1 MAAFLF
7 SPLAPC
13 KLLCLVLGRVRK
25 KEQFLAAV
33 MLVVSGSGRISK
45 LTFYSRFPSL
55 VSLTFPT
62 RTSRCCSNESGNSS
76 PHGRLNL
83 QRSGSQLQ
91 GSTLLL
97 GQFILPGSAHGRG
110 SWEMTPGHF
119 LPARDPFGWPGQE
132 TSLLYCYLCKCTL
145 LLRHFSFSLSHHLK
159 PFPLVFFR
167 LLLRTNSQYAPRDM
181 PASPRKPSSP

>member
-45 LTFYSRFPSL
+45 LTFYSRFSSL

-62 RTSRCCSNESGNSS
+62 RTSQCCSNESGNSS

-83 QRSGSQLQ
+83 QHSGSQLQ

-97 GQFILPGSAHGRG
+97 GQFILPGSAHRRG
-110 SWEMTPGHF
+110 SWETAPGHF
-119 LPARDPFGWPGQE
+119 LPARDTFGQDRKHHCS
-132 TSLLYCYLCKCTL
+132 TVTCANAIASKALLFLSLPSPQA
-145 LLRHFSFSLSHHLK
+145 FSPCIF
-159 PFPLVFFR
+159 
-167 LLLRTNSQYAPRDM
+167 
-181 PASPRKPSSP
+181 

>member
-45 LTFYSRFPSL
+45 LTFYSRFSSL

-62 RTSRCCSNESGNSS
+62 RTSQCCSNESGNSS

-83 QRSGSQLQ
+83 QHSGSQLQ
-91 GSTLLL
+91 GSISDYQPEGGKGACQTLRM
-97 GQFILPGSAHGRG
+97 GGNIENIFIFKKL
-110 SWEMTPGHF
+110 TP
-119 LPARDPFGWPGQE
+119 
-132 TSLLYCYLCKCTL
+132 
-145 LLRHFSFSLSHHLK
+145 
-159 PFPLVFFR
+159 
-167 LLLRTNSQYAPRDM
+167 
-181 PASPRKPSSP
+181 